1 MLNATVSMSTTR
13 CAVLEIR
20 VLGEP
25 RLGDGPFP
33 AGRPGLLFALLLLAR
48 GRAVSV
54 ARLVQELWPESEPG
68 DPRAALHTTVARLR
82 RVIGGSVLRHSDAG
96 YCLDREGVVLDA
108 DEFLTRTTVPVGE
121 LAAAALVRWESA
133 LGLWR
138 GEPWGRFAAGPAYA
152 EAAELGERFEVAR
165 EERAGALLALGR
177 GAEVVAE
184 LRALLAA
191 APLRERRVRL
201 LIEALMPDDQV
212 GALRVYDEY
221 RRGLAGELGLDPS
234 PALVALHGRVL
245 RHETSLR
252 DVVAGG
258 AASERFGD
266 TGSATAEP
274 QRQAGVG
281 GAPSP
286 APAGTRAPAPRQ
298 LIGRAAQLTALNT
311 LLELH
316 RAVTVVG
323 PGGVGKTSLAAV
335 ATAGHRHW
343 WADLAA
349 VTTADAVARTVADA
363 IGVEVRPGAVFETAL
378 RHRLAELNGLLV
390 LDNCE
395 HLLAASAAIAEQAL
409 TASTGL
415 RVLATSRQRLGIA
428 AEQVSP
434 LPPLQLPAPDS
445 AAAPAVALFIER
457 ATAAAPEFAAC
468 GDDPAVRRTVAD
480 LVRRLDGL
488 PLAIELAAGRLG
500 ALTLDDL
507 AAHLTHRLDLLRAGS
522 PLAGRRQHT
531 LAATI
536 AWSCDLLDPPEAR
549 AFRLLAVFAG
559 EFDLAAATA
568 VLAGE
573 PRTVDPEDPGEG
585 IRPADSYAAD
595 VVAGLAERSLLVRPG
610 LTGTGRYRMLETL
623 RTFARAESPAGEL
636 AAARRA
642 HAAWLV
648 AAAEDADTGLRGP
661 DEPRWSLRLD
671 DLVPDAAIAFRWAL
685 DAEPETACR
694 IVTAYRHWSYLRLRA
709 DILDWALDID
719 EREASSGV
727 HAAATL
733 HHWLVGNAA
742 KARRRGAAALAAAEP
757 GSRAESVALDALSDQ
772 ALADGDFD
780 TVAEL
785 NDRAHRGALARD
797 DQVAATLATI
807 AHTLAAAYSGRPADP
822 LLARAAAEARSSGNP
837 TSFAWVAYTEG
848 ELHADTDPA
857 RALAALE
864 KAIAGAESVH
874 NRIIAGVSRTA
885 ATAVRARTAPL
896 DRATL
901 ADARAAV
908 GYWSGAGSDQLLR
921 TCLRNLVPLLDRLG
935 AAAAVVELAAA
946 TGVTDAAG
954 TERLRLDAALA
965 RAREALGAAFDTSF
979 AAGRHRTLAAAADT
993 LIGELDRFAGIDG
1006 TLDP

>member
-1 MLNATVSMSTTR
+1 M
-13 CAVLEIR
+13 LEIR

-25 RLGDGPFP
+25 RLGDRPFP
-33 AGRPGLLFALLLLAR
+33 GGRPGLLLALLVLAR
-48 GRAVSV
+48 GRVVSV
-54 ARLVQELWPESEPG
+54 PRLVAELWPESEPG

-82 RVIGGSVLRHSDAG
+82 RLAVGPVLRRSDAG
-96 YCLDREGVVLDA
+96 YCLDREGVALDA
-108 DEFLTRTTVPVGE
+108 DEFASRTVVPVGE
-121 LAAAALVRWESA
+121 SPAAALARWESA
-133 LGLWR
+133 LELWG

-152 EAAELGERFEVAR
+152 EAAELRERFDVAR
-165 EERAGALLALGR
+165 EERAGALLELGR

-201 LIEALMPDDQV
+201 LIEALTPGDQV
-212 GALRVYDEY
+212 EALRVYDEY
-221 RRGLAGELGLDPS
+221 RRALADELGLDPS
-234 PALVALHGRVL
+234 PTLVALHGRVL
-245 RHETSLR
+245 RHEMG
-252 DVVAGG
+252 VPGG
-258 AASERFGD
+258 AMRDGTAR
-266 TGSATAEP
+266 SAPTELP
-274 QRQAGVG
+274 RSG
-281 GAPSP
+281 GGPSSDR
-286 APAGTRAPAPRQ
+286 AGTRGPAPRP
-298 LIGRAAQLTALNT
+298 LIGRDAQLTAVNT
-311 LLELH
+311 LLDLH

-335 ATAGHRHW
+335 VAAGHRHW

-349 VTTADAVARTVADA
+349 VTTAGSVARTVADA

-378 RHRLAELNGLLV
+378 RHRLAELDGLLV

-395 HLLAASAAIAEQAL
+395 HLLGASAAVAELAL
-409 TASTGL
+409 TASADL

-434 LPPLQLPAPDS
+434 LPPLQLPDPDS
-445 AAAPAVALFIER
+445 AAAPAVTLFLEC

-468 GDDPAVRRTVAD
+468 RDDFAVRRAVAA

-507 AAHLTHRLDLLRAGS
+507 ATHLTHRLDLLRAGS
-522 PLAGRRQHT
+522 PLAARRQRT

-536 AWSCDLLDPPEAR
+536 AWSCDLLEPAEAR
-549 AFRLLAVFAG
+549 AFRRLAVFAR

-568 VLAGE
+568 VLAEVPG
-573 PRTVDPEDPGEG
+573 TVGLEDQSAE
-585 IRPADSYAAD
+585 ADSPGSDTAEL
-595 VVAGLAERSLLVRPG
+595 VARLAERSLLVRPG
-610 LTGTGRYRMLETL
+610 PTGTGRYRMLETL
-623 RTFARAESPAGEL
+623 RTFVHTETPAGERV
-636 AAARRA
+636 AARRA

-648 AAAEDADTGLRGP
+648 AAVEDADDGLRGP

-671 DLVPDAAIAFRWAL
+671 DLVPDAAVAFRWAL
-685 DAEPETACR
+685 DAEPATACR

-709 DILDWALDID
+709 DILGWALEID

-742 KARRRGAAALAAAEP
+742 EARARGAAALAAAEP

-772 ALADGDFD
+772 ALADGEFA
-780 TVAEL
+780 TVDEL
-785 NDRAHRGALARD
+785 NTRAHTLALARGD
-797 DQVAATLATI
+797 HVAATLATV
-807 AHTLAAAYSGRPADP
+807 ALTLAAAYSGRPADP
-822 LLARAAAEARSSGNP
+822 LLARAAAEARRSGNP
-837 TSFAWVAYTEG
+837 TSLAWVAYTEG

-857 RALAALE
+857 RALTALE
-864 KAIAGAESVH
+864 TATTRAESVH

-896 DRATL
+896 NSATL

-908 GYWSGAGSDQLLR
+908 DYWSGAGSDQLLR

-935 AAAAVVELAAA
+935 AAAGLVELAAA

-965 RAREALGAAFDTSF
+965 RAREALGAAFGTSF
-979 AAGRHRTLAAAADT
+979 AAGERRTLAAAAEA
-993 LIGELDRFAGIDG
+993 LIGVLDRSAAA
-1006 TLDP
+1006 PR